1 MSDTHQ
7 KKLSKYQACERDVD
21 IAETSPCL
29 LYSKDMYELKRDK
42 FFHFRRKIKVRFGCN
57 IPACKTK
64 EHTPGYF
71 SSCRS
76 IIPSPT
82 MFCIIHC
89 PSGALY
95 TTVLMVTRNTQT
107 VVGLLDK

>member
-21 IAETSPCL
+21 ITETSPCL
-29 LYSKDMYELKRDK
+29 LYFKDMSELKRDK

-57 IPACKTK
+57 APACKTK

-71 SSCRS
+71 SSRRS

-82 MFCIIHC
+82 MFCIIQLSIRCFVYHS
-89 PSGALY
+89 PDGNEKHTNSSG
-95 TTVLMVTRNTQT
+95 TF
-107 VVGLLDK
+107 G